1 MENISNFLN
10 AARQLGVQSSDLFQ
24 TVDLYE
30 GKDMTQVVSTIL
42 TLERVVGGVA
52 RMIVK
57 DKRPGLSPIV
67 SAGSTPTDILKVGG
81 KAGGPVL
88 SRVRSKTAH
97 TPSTAGTTASIRPS
111 SSSYYAAQVRKLE
124 EESIRFANGYDILE
138 TNPLKTR
145 DRHQST
151 PMPHRGTPPS
161 IREKV
166 SRHPS
171 LNDIVAGV
179 EDMSFGSDDLNQSEL
194 DAETRREQRDLVFG
208 GTTPSPFDPP
218 ASLPKSASGP
228 LLTAE
233 GRTPALDMARRKK
246 KSISLDPQAA
256 NAVMGVTGFR
266 EGYGSPGSPGL
277 MAHSASY
284 NAISTLTGP
293 GQVISLSF
301 VKHHGRTSSEKTL
314 DGTHLSTIGTPASSR
329 STTPVQGL
337 RKSANS
343 VEPLREKLELWESDL
358 LVATFQLGNCIGR
371 GQFGSVYKAL
381 NLVTGQMVAV
391 KRIKIDGLK
400 DAEMD
405 ILMQEV
411 DLLKSLAHPS
421 IVKYEGFI
429 RSSGYLNIILEF
441 VENGSLLTTLK
452 SFGTFPEKLVVAYVV
467 KILEGLVYLHGKE
480 VVHCDLKAANILTTK
495 NGNVKLSDFGVSL
508 NLKVKES
515 DFGAVAGTPN
525 WMAPEVIELKGASPA
540 SDIWSLGCTVIE
552 MLTGQPPY
560 AELLP
565 LTTLFRIV
573 EDERPPLPSNLSMD
587 LLDFLCQ
594 CFQKDPSLRPS
605 AGALGRH
612 IWIKRNFTSREL
624 KPMDSLPYM
633 KRKSMEP
640 KEKLLIAAALD
651 GTGTNAKRAST
662 PLGLTSGAPPPAASA
677 TAMSGLGRSIRR
689 GSVDSASGYY
699 SSSTVPAPTSP
710 ADRHPEF
717 QKTSKPPSQ
726 HTFVKSSF
734 AKPVECRLCHDYV
747 KKQAVICQ
755 DCSMVFHRK
764 CQFYVGDT
772 CFPGPH
778 LSYFQSPLPAQS
790 VPNLKLLSNGKPPGS
805 SRPNSRAS
813 QITLEDRSR
822 SVTPSQAAPRA
833 SPTPSA
839 GFFSKRDPTA
849 EKAEQRRMMSSP
861 PPAHPSSYRAMSP
874 DGYPH
879 TLDNGIQGQDYTH
892 GRPSSRQSDNSPT
905 SPTFSGIRNLISR
918 PRRFSFSKKSSAAP
932 AAVPVAAQSSSSQ
945 HLLPTPPTSYT
956 SSPSSIALSGNG
968 GRSQAGT
975 PDSNNSSLFN
985 GYSNNPQQQ
994 RQRAQ
999 PPVTPPKTLP
1009 VPIAMGGGKSGS
1021 AGRAYRGREYL
1032 PGGPFDPLDDEV
1044 HSSVNNFGRGHQRP
1058 SSITLFSTSAPPVR
1072 SDYQTNN
1079 SGNRSGR
1086 SSAASSSSSKFSREG
1101 RDFDDDNEDGEADQD
1116 DHGEIGEIG
1125 EMNEED
1131 LEALLIPSVV
1141 RTPRSSIDA
1150 GKPITGAGF
1159 NRVKSPSIGQTLS
1172 QQQQLYQDA
1181 ARPSSAISFSSS
1193 SITGRAV
1200 TPQQHQQPLYHSG
1213 RSQLNNGYHSSGSS
1227 TAAVTSSYS
1236 SHSNNSSSA
1245 SSLGSVAAL
1254 IEEEE
1259 RQLKEFQQHQRHY
1272 GSGSSIQQQR
1282 NGTNNNNSNKMLD
1295 VPSGYQLGGTQS
1307 SQSHHVGIRTMLNRF
1322 SNPSR
1327 DTAITNN
1334 TNNNNNN
1341 NGNGNNI
1348 SLLGS
1353 SLSQEKRESQQHL
1366 PVPTANKSSSAY
1378 ATSSRYPIQALSE
1391 SQQKQNEQPPP
1402 PPSAQTHHH
1411 VPIGNHYQSSYG
1423 GGIPRK
1429 SSDSMMKSAVATVS
1443 AIGSGSL
1450 NDLDRNIMV
1459 NTSNSNNNSSNT
1471 HQYPTGRRRSG
1482 SVAVGGSDYQSLR
1495 PSSASASASASAAAA
1510 AAAVG
1515 AAPPFPSVS
1524 QGQRGCDKNEVF
1536 L

>member
-1 MENISNFLN
+1 MAWMLDVGLARRMMENISNFLN

-57 DKRPGLSPIV
+57 DKRPGPSPTV
-67 SAGSTPTDILKVGG
+67 SAGSTPVDMLKVGG
-81 KAGGPVL
+81 KTGTPAL
-88 SRVRSKTAH
+88 SRARSKTAH
-97 TPSTAGTTASIRPS
+97 TPSTASTTASIRPS

-138 TNPLKTR
+138 SNSLKTR

-151 PMPHRGTPPS
+151 PAPRRGTPPS

-179 EDMSFGSDDLNQSEL
+179 EDTSFGSDDLNQSEL

-208 GTTPSPFDPP
+208 RTTPSPFDPP

-228 LLTAE
+228 LFTAG
-233 GRTPALDMARRKK
+233 GRSSALDMTRRKK

-256 NAVMGVTGFR
+256 NAVMGGIGFR
-266 EGYGSPGSPGL
+266 EGYSPGSPGI
-277 MAHSASY
+277 MTQSASY
-284 NAISTLTGP
+284 SAISTLTGP

-301 VKHHGRTSSEKTL
+301 AKHHGRTSSEKTM
-314 DGTHLSTIGTPASSR
+314 DGTHLSTVGTPATSR

-343 VEPLREKLELWESDL
+343 VEPLREKLELWESNL

-400 DAEMD
+400 DTEMD

-411 DLLKSLAHPS
+411 DLLKSLTHPS

-540 SDIWSLGCTVIE
+540 SDIWSLGCTVVE

-640 KEKLLIAAALD
+640 KERLVIAATLEVE
-651 GTGTNAKRAST
+651 GGGLTAKRAST
-662 PLGLTSGAPPPAASA
+662 PLGLSSGAPPPAASA
-677 TAMSGLGRSIRR
+677 TAMNVSGRSFRR

-699 SSSTVPAPTSP
+699 SSSTVPAPTTP

-717 QKTSKPPSQ
+717 QKGGKAPSQ

-778 LSYFQSPLPAQS
+778 LSIFQSPTPAQS
-790 VPNLKLLSNGKPPGS
+790 VPNLKLLSNGNPPGS
-805 SRPNSRAS
+805 SRPSSRAS

-822 SVTPSQAAPRA
+822 SVTPSQAAL
-833 SPTPSA
+833 TPPP
-839 GFFSKRDPTA
+839 GFFSKRDSTA
-849 EKAEQRRMMSSP
+849 DRTGQHRMMSSP
-861 PPAHPSSYRAMSP
+861 PPPPPSSGTAYRAMSP
-874 DGYPH
+874 DGYSH
-879 TLDNGIQGQDYTH
+879 SIDTGVQGQ
-892 GRPSSRQSDNSPT
+892 GQGSAQAPRPSSRQSDNSPT
-905 SPTFSGIRNLISR
+905 SPTLSGLRNLISR
-918 PRRFSFSKKSSAAP
+918 PRRFSFSKKSSVAP
-932 AAVPVAAQSSSSQ
+932 TAVPGAQSSSTE
-945 HLLPTPPTSYT
+945 HPLPTPPTSYT
-956 SSPSSIALSGNG
+956 SSPSNMALNG
-968 GRSQAGT
+968 SSHSQAGT
-975 PDSNNSSLFN
+975 PDSNKSSLFA
-985 GYSNNPQQQ
+985 GLSNISQQ

-1009 VPIAMGGGKSGS
+1009 VPIAMAGGNSGS

-1032 PGGPFDPLDDEV
+1032 PGGPFDPMDEEV
-1044 HSSVNNFGRGHQRP
+1044 HSSINNFGRGHQRP

-1072 SDYQTNN
+1072 LEYQVSNGN
-1079 SGNRSGR
+1079 SSGR
-1086 SSAASSSSSKFSREG
+1086 SSAASSKYSRES
-1101 RDFDDDNEDGEADQD
+1101 RDTDDGEDDEADQD
-1116 DHGEIGEIG
+1116 DHGEIG

-1141 RTPRSSIDA
+1141 RSPRSSIDA
-1150 GKPITGAGF
+1150 GKPVAGAGYG
-1159 NRVKSPSIGQTLS
+1159 RVRSPSISQTLS
-1172 QQQQLYQDA
+1172 QQQQDGS
-1181 ARPSSAISFSSS
+1181 RPPSAISFSPSS
-1193 SITGRAV
+1193 FTGRV
-1200 TPQQHQQPLYHSG
+1200 ITPQQQQQQQQQSPHYHPG

-1227 TAAVTSSYS
+1227 SAAMTSSYS

-1245 SSLGSVAAL
+1245 SSLGSIAAL
-1254 IEEEE
+1254 LEEEE
-1259 RQLKEFQQHQRHY
+1259 RQLKEFQQQQRH
-1272 GSGSSIQQQR
+1272 SSQHQQQQR
-1282 NGTNNNNSNKMLD
+1282 GNSKVNTKMLD
-1295 VPSGYQLGGTQS
+1295 VPSGYHLGGTQS
-1307 SQSHHVGIRTMLNRF
+1307 SQSHHVGIRTMLGRF

-1327 DTAITNN
+1327 DTTPTTANKN
-1334 TNNNNNN
+1334 
-1341 NGNGNNI
+1341 NNI
-1348 SLLGS
+1348 SQNNNSNNGLLES
-1353 SLSQEKRESQQHL
+1353 SYQEKRESLHHL
-1366 PVPTANKSSSAY
+1366 PIPTGNKSSSAY
-1378 ATSSRYPIQALSE
+1378 GASSRYPLQALNE
-1391 SQQKQNEQPPP
+1391 SQQQQNQ
-1402 PPSAQTHHH
+1402 QQQHH
-1411 VPIGNHYQSSYG
+1411 VPVGDHFRSTYG

-1429 SSDSMMKSAVATVS
+1429 PSNSKMNLSP
-1443 AIGSGSL
+1443 SGLGGGVGGYL
-1450 NDLDRNIMV
+1450 NDHHDRNNMV
-1459 NTSNSNNNSSNT
+1459 NTSNSNSSNT

-1482 SVAVGGSDYQSLR
+1482 SVVVGGMDESSLR
-1495 PSSASASASASAAAA
+1495 SSSAAASAAAA
-1510 AAAVG
+1510 ASALERGGKVIRRSIG
-1515 AAPPFPSVS
+1515 ATLEKD
-1524 QGQRGCDKNEVF
+1524 GWD
-1536 L
+1536 

>member
-30 GKDMTQVVSTIL
+30 GKDMTQVISTIL

-57 DKRPGLSPIV
+57 DKRPGPSPIV
-67 SAGSTPTDILKVGG
+67 STASTPADILKAGG
-81 KAGGPVL
+81 KTGTPVL
-88 SRVRSKTAH
+88 SRVRSKTAY

-138 TNPLKTR
+138 SNSLKTR

-151 PMPHRGTPPS
+151 PMPRRGTPPS

-179 EDMSFGSDDLNQSEL
+179 EDMSFGSDELNQSEL
-194 DAETRREQRDLVFG
+194 DAEARREQRDLVFG
-208 GTTPSPFDPP
+208 RTTSSPFDPP

-228 LLTAE
+228 LSTGE
-233 GRTPALDMARRKK
+233 GRTPGMDMTRRKK

-256 NAVMGVTGFR
+256 NAVMDVTGFR
-266 EGYGSPGSPGL
+266 EGYGSPGSPGIL
-277 MAHSASY
+277 AQSASY

-301 VKHHGRTSSEKTL
+301 AKHHGRTSSEKTL

-400 DAEMD
+400 DAERD

-411 DLLKSLAHPS
+411 DLLKSLTHPS

-640 KEKLLIAAALD
+640 KEKLLIAAALE
-651 GTGTNAKRAST
+651 GTGANAKRAST
-662 PLGLTSGAPPPAASA
+662 PLGLSSGAPPPAASA
-677 TAMSGLGRSIRR
+677 SAMSGLGRSIRR

-717 QKTSKPPSQ
+717 QKAGKPASQ

-778 LSYFQSPLPAQS
+778 LSYFQSPSPAQS

-805 SRPNSRAS
+805 SRPSSRAS
-813 QITLEDRSR
+813 QVTLEDCSR

-833 SPTPSA
+833 SPTPPG
-839 GFFSKRDPTA
+839 GFFSKRDSAA
-849 EKAEQRRMMSSP
+849 ERAEQRRMMTSP
-861 PPAHPSSYRAMSP
+861 PPPHLSLYRAMSP
-874 DGYPH
+874 DGYPQS
-879 TLDNGIQGQDYTH
+879 LDNGVQGQNSTQG
-892 GRPSSRQSDNSPT
+892 GRPSSRQSDNNSPT
-905 SPTFSGIRNLISR
+905 SPTFSGLRNLISI
-918 PRRFSFSKKSSAAP
+918 PRRLSFSKKSTVAP
-932 AAVPVAAQSSSSQ
+932 AAISVSGQSLPSQ
-945 HLLPTPPTSYT
+945 YPLPTPPTSYT
-956 SSPSSIALSGNG
+956 SSPSNMALSGNG
-968 GRSQAGT
+968 ARSQAGT
-975 PDSNNSSLFN
+975 PDSNKSSLSS
-985 GYSNNPQQQ
+985 GLSNINSQQQ

-999 PPVTPPKTLP
+999 LPVTPPKTLP

-1044 HSSVNNFGRGHQRP
+1044 HSSINNFGRGNQRP

-1072 SDYQTNN
+1072 SDYQIN
-1079 SGNRSGR
+1079 SRGNRSGR
-1086 SSAASSSSSKFSREG
+1086 NSAASSSSSPKYSRQS
-1101 RDFDDDNEDGEADQD
+1101 RDTDDDDKDDEADQD
-1116 DHGEIGEIG
+1116 DHGEIG

-1150 GKPITGAGF
+1150 GKPVAGGGY
-1159 NRVKSPSIGQTLS
+1159 NRVKSPTISQTLT
-1172 QQQQLYQDA
+1172 QQHQDG
-1181 ARPSSAISFSSS
+1181 ARSPSAISFSPSS
-1193 SITGRAV
+1193 MTGRAT
-1200 TPQQHQQPLYHSG
+1200 TPQQQQQQPLHYHPG

-1227 TAAVTSSYS
+1227 SAAMTSSYS

-1259 RQLKEFQQHQRHY
+1259 RQLKEFQQQQRHY
-1272 GSGSSIQQQR
+1272 GSGSSSSQQQR
-1282 NGTNNNNSNKMLD
+1282 NGTNNINNTKMLD
-1295 VPSGYQLGGTQS
+1295 VPSGYQVGGTQS
-1307 SQSHHVGIRTMLNRF
+1307 SQSHHVGIRTMLSRF
-1322 SNPSR
+1322 SNSSR
-1327 DTAITNN
+1327 DTTI
-1334 TNNNNNN
+1334 NNNNNN
-1341 NGNGNNI
+1341 NNNSNNSN
-1348 SLLGS
+1348 SLLGL
-1353 SLSQEKRESQQHL
+1353 SLSQEKRESEHRL
-1366 PVPTANKSSSAY
+1366 SVPITTNKSSNASYTA
-1378 ATSSRYPIQALSE
+1378 SSRSPIQLLSE
-1391 SQQKQNEQPPP
+1391 SQQKQNQQPPP
-1402 PPSAQTHHH
+1402 PPSSTSHHY
-1411 VPIGNHYQSSYG
+1411 VPVGNHYQSSYG

-1429 SSDSMMKSAVATVS
+1429 SSDSMIKSS
-1443 AIGSGSL
+1443 AAASANGGGL
-1450 NDLDRNIMV
+1450 NDYDRNNMV
-1459 NTSNSNNNSSNT
+1459 NTSNSNSSNI
-1471 HQYPTGRRRSG
+1471 HQYPAGRRRSG
-1482 SVAVGGSDYQSLR
+1482 SVAVGSLDASLR
-1495 PSSASASASASAAAA
+1495 PMSASSSSAAAA
-1510 AAAVG
+1510 AASVASSTAAASAFKRGGKVVRRSAG
-1515 AAPPFPSVS
+1515 ATLEND
-1524 QGQRGCDKNEVF
+1524 RWD
-1536 L
+1536 

>member
-52 RMIVK
+52 KMIVK
-57 DKRPGLSPIV
+57 DKRPGPSPIV
-67 SAGSTPTDILKVGG
+67 SAGSTPVDILKVGD
-81 KAGGPVL
+81 KTGPVL

-97 TPSTAGTTASIRPS
+97 APSTAGITASIRPS
-111 SSSYYAAQVRKLE
+111 SSAYYAAQVRKLE

-138 TNPLKTR
+138 SNSLKAR
-145 DRHQST
+145 DPRHQST
-151 PMPHRGTPPS
+151 PAPRRGTPSS

-166 SRHPS
+166 SRQPS

-179 EDMSFGSDDLNQSEL
+179 EDMSFGSDELNQNEL

-208 GTTPSPFDPP
+208 RNTPSPFDPP
-218 ASLPKSASGP
+218 ASLPKSSSGP

-233 GRTPALDMARRKK
+233 GRTSALDMSRRKK

-266 EGYGSPGSPGL
+266 EGYGSPSSPGIL
-277 MAHSASY
+277 TQSSSY
-284 NAISTLTGP
+284 SAISTLSSP
-293 GQVISLSF
+293 GQQISLSF
-301 VKHHGRTSSEKTL
+301 AKYHGRTSSDKTQ
-314 DGTHLSTIGTPASSR
+314 DGTQLSTLGTPASSR

-343 VEPLREKLELWESDL
+343 VEPLREKLELWEGEI

-371 GQFGSVYKAL
+371 GQFGSVYRAL

-400 DAEMD
+400 DVEMD

-411 DLLKSLAHPS
+411 DLLKSLAHTS

-429 RSSGYLNIILEF
+429 RTSGYLNIILEF

-452 SFGTFPEKLVVAYVV
+452 SFGCFPEKLVVAYVV

-560 AELLP
+560 ADLLP

-573 EDERPPLPSNLSMD
+573 EDERPPLPSNMSMD

-612 IWIKRNFTSREL
+612 TWIKRNFTSRGL

-633 KRKSMEP
+633 KRKSLEP
-640 KEKLLIAAALD
+640 KEKLLIATALE
-651 GTGTNAKRAST
+651 GGGSATKRAST
-662 PLGLTSGAPPPAASA
+662 PLGLSSGAPPPAASA
-677 TAMSGLGRSIRR
+677 TAMNGSGRIIRR

-699 SSSTVPAPTSP
+699 SSSTVPAPTTP
-710 ADRHPEF
+710 ADRHPEL
-717 QKTSKPPSQ
+717 QRGAKSSNQ

-778 LSYFQSPLPAQS
+778 LSYFGQSPSPAQS

-805 SRPNSRAS
+805 SRPNSRTS

-822 SVTPSQAAPRA
+822 SVTPSQAPPR
-833 SPTPSA
+833 SSLTPPP
-839 GFFSKRDPTA
+839 GFFSKRDSA
-849 EKAEQRRMMSSP
+849 ADRAEQRKMMSSP
-861 PPAHPSSYRAMSP
+861 PPPPPSSGSACRAMSP
-874 DGYPH
+874 EGYPH
-879 TLDNGIQGQDYTH
+879 PLDTNMQGQ
-892 GRPSSRQSDNSPT
+892 GQNQGSSQVPRPSSRQSDYSPT
-905 SPTFSGIRNLISR
+905 SPTLSGLRNFISG
-918 PRRFSFSKKSSAAP
+918 PRRFSFGKKGTVAPTTVPSSA
-932 AAVPVAAQSSSSQ
+932 Q
-945 HLLPTPPTSYT
+945 HPLPTPPTSLT
-956 SSPSSIALSGNG
+956 SNPSNMPLG
-968 GRSQAGT
+968 GGSRSQAGT
-975 PDSNNSSLFN
+975 PDYNKSPLLIGQPNNS
-985 GYSNNPQQQ
+985 QQ
-994 RQRAQ
+994 RQRPQ
-999 PPVTPPKTLP
+999 PPATPPKTLP
-1009 VPIAMGGGKSGS
+1009 VPIAMTGGKSGS

-1032 PGGPFDPLDDEV
+1032 PGGPFDVMDDEV
-1044 HSSVNNFGRGHQRP
+1044 HSSMNNYGRGHQRP

-1072 SDYQTNN
+1072 SDYQTG
-1079 SGNRSGR
+1079 SGIRSGR
-1086 SSAASSSSSKFSREG
+1086 SSATSSKYSRG
-1101 RDFDDDNEDGEADQD
+1101 ARDTDDDDDEADKD
-1116 DHGEIGEIG
+1116 GHGGIE

-1141 RTPRSSIDA
+1141 RTSHSSIDA
-1150 GKPITGAGF
+1150 GKPVLASSKY
-1159 NRVKSPSIGQTLS
+1159 NRVKSPSIIQTLS
-1172 QQQQLYQDA
+1172 QQQQQHQEA
-1181 ARPSSAISFSSS
+1181 QRNPSAISFGPASF
-1193 SITGRAV
+1193 TGRTTA
-1200 TPQQHQQPLYHSG
+1200 PQQQQPPLHYHPG

-1227 TAAVTSSYS
+1227 SAAMTSSYS
-1236 SHSNNSSSA
+1236 SQSNNSSSA

-1259 RQLKEFQQHQRHY
+1259 RQLKEFQQQQRHY
-1272 GSGSSIQQQR
+1272 GSANSQQQQR
-1282 NGTNNNNSNKMLD
+1282 NSNNVNNGKMLD
-1295 VPSGYQLGGTQS
+1295 VPSSHHLGGTQS
-1307 SQSHHVGIRTMLNRF
+1307 SQSPHVGIRTMLSRF
-1322 SNPSR
+1322 SNPGQ
-1327 DTAITNN
+1327 DIT
-1334 TNNNNNN
+1334 TTINN
-1341 NGNGNNI
+1341 NGSSNGF
-1348 SLLGS
+1348 SGAS
-1353 SLSQEKRESQQHL
+1353 SQEKKEFQNQYQHL
-1366 PVPTANKSSSAY
+1366 PVPSANKSSNAFV
-1378 ATSSRYPIQALSE
+1378 AASRYPLHAHSE
-1391 SQQKQNEQPPP
+1391 NQQQQ
-1402 PPSAQTHHH
+1402 QQQQQH
-1411 VPIGNHYQSSYG
+1411 VSIGSHYQSSYG

-1429 SSDSMMKSAVATVS
+1429 TSRDLLGSSA
-1443 AIGSGSL
+1443 GGYL
-1450 NDLDRNIMV
+1450 NDQDRNNMV
-1459 NTSNSNNNSSNT
+1459 NTSNSNSSNT
-1471 HQYPTGRRRSG
+1471 HQYQYPSGRRRSG
-1482 SVAVGGSDYQSLR
+1482 SVGVTSMMEGSTTPTGVSGTGTTGPLA
-1495 PSSASASASASAAAA
+1495 SSEVAASALKRGGKAIRRSI
-1510 AAAVG
+1510 G
-1515 AAPPFPSVS
+1515 ATLEKD
-1524 QGQRGCDKNEVF
+1524 RWD
-1536 L
+1536 